1 MGYLLNMDLENFYQ
15 IVSRVYGT
23 ATMPTLPQTFAE
35 ALLIYTTLN
44 KSIQGNYTIDETTQ
58 KRFLEFQNFA
68 AQNYNNKN
76 LAAIM
81 RKSYGETYWYYYMFT
96 K

>member
-1 MGYLLNMDLENFYQ
+1 
-15 IVSRVYGT
+15 
-23 ATMPTLPQTFAE
+23 MPKLPQAFAE
-35 ALLIYTTLN
+35 ALLIYSTQN
-44 KSIQGNYTIDETTQ
+44 KSIQGKYQIDETTQ

-81 RKSYGETYWYYYMFT
+81 RKSYSGTYWYYYMFT